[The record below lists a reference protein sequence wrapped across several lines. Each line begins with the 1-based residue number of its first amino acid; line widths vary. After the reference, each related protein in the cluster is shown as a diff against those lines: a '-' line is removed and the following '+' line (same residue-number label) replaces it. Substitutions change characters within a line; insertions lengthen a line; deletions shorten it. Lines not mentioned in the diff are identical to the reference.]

1 MVLKPAHPA
10 VTEGRTIFPS
20 RVVDVKDS
28 PRLFISGMNNR
39 KIGRKVVKGE
49 WAGMPIYTLT
59 LEERATCPTYCPTW
73 AACYGNS
80 MHWPR
85 RHRHGPELEMGI
97 RLELRDLAEKHPLG
111 FVVRLHVLGD
121 FYSQNYVGVWIKLLA
136 DHDALHIFGY
146 TARAGDDI
154 AEAVVNMNKIFPDRC
169 AIRFSGTE
177 IKPGAA
183 VVVMSD
189 VPQPGAFICPAE
201 TSKTECCSTCG
212 LCWAEAARDKAVLF
226 ILHGNPGRGG
236 AI

>member
-1 MVLKPAHPA
+1 MRALGFVAGALVVRLRRHLNLATPQPKKVMVLKPAHPA
-10 VTEGRTIFPS
+10 VIEGRTIFPS

-28 PRLFISGMNNR
+28 PRLLVSGMNNR

-73 AACYGNS
+73 ATCYGNG

-111 FVVRLHVLGD
+111 FVARLHVLGD
-121 FYSQNYVGVWIKLLA
+121 FYSQNYVGLWIKLLA

-154 AEAVVNMNKIFPDRC
+154 ADHPLHRRVLLVEQRRQFAGVTVN
-169 AIRFSGTE
+169 AQG
-177 IKPGAA
+177 
-183 VVVMSD
+183 
-189 VPQPGAFICPAE
+189 
-201 TSKTECCSTCG
+201 
-212 LCWAEAARDKAVLF
+212 
-226 ILHGNPGRGG
+226 
-236 AI
+236 